1 MLLYIRTPT
10 VLESALSVNSPVKM
24 NLRLFE
30 NYKVASKLPD
40 EIFKNICK
48 EAVYHP
54 VITEFSAEP
63 GQSQSKNTIAD
74 IINDEVTFNSE
85 NNYYRQTWRVFLD
98 NEQLLK
104 EV

>member
-1 MLLYIRTPT
+1 MLQYIRTPT

-40 EIFKNICK
+40 EIFKKICK

-74 IINDEVTFNSE
+74 IINDEVAFNSE